1 MTLKTRTLLLLS
13 TLVTCAT
20 FVAAGPAGAQG
31 MSPRRY
37 GPTWEITPFVGY
49 YIASDLYRAAG
60 VNGTDGTI
68 GLDNSAMYGGRLG
81 FYPSPAGGL
90 EFAYTR
96 TGSDLSVKHSG
107 TPVGGGFN
115 PGDLGRVDID
125 NYDFN
130 FVARQTNYS
139 NSRAMGFFTMGLGW
153 AVAHPDLKNAPNFKS
168 NEPSMFTWNFGLG
181 GNITMTQRLDL
192 RLEGRWKVT
201 DLPFETGSYTWCDIY
216 GYCYQYTT
224 SWYNSGELTA
234 GLTFKF
240 QR

>member
-1 MTLKTRTLLLLS
+1 MTLKTRSLLLLAA
-13 TLVTCAT
+13 LVTGAMCAAT
-20 FVAAGPAGAQG
+20 QPAGAQA

-37 GPTWEITPFVGY
+37 GPTWELTPFIGY
-49 YIASDLYRAAG
+49 YIASDLYRSAYSNSGNNA
-60 VNGTDGTI
+60 TI
-68 GLDNSAMYGGRLG
+68 GMDNSAMYGGRIG

-96 TGSDLSVKHSG
+96 TGSDMSITHSVAG
-107 TPVGGGFN
+107 FTPG
-115 PGDLGRVDID
+115 PLGRIDID

-130 FVARQTNYS
+130 FVARQSSYS

-153 AVAHPDLKNAPNFKS
+153 AVAHPDVKNAPNFQPNS
-168 NEPSMFTWNFGLG
+168 PSMFTWNFGLG
-181 GNITMTQRLDL
+181 GNITMTQRIDL